1 MLELRGCTE
10 EPVIAHRRPK
20 LLEEVFDQKRDLSSR
35 Q

>member
-10 EPVIAHRRPK
+10 EPVIAYHRPK